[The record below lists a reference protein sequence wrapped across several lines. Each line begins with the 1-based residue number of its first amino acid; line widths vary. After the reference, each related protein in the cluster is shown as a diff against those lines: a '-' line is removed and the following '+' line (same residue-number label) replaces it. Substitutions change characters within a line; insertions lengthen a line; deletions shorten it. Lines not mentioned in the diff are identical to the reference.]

1 MAFFDFLTNILG
13 GGQLGAIKHA
23 ERGLG
28 EARGQETEFLD
39 YLKGQYSPYME
50 AGRTAV
56 GEYLPA
62 IEEMRDP
69 QAFLQQMMTGY
80 ETSPTAQRS
89 MEEGIRAATQ
99 GSLAGGIGGGQMM
112 KELQERGQ
120 TLTAEDQDRWLNKMM
135 NIRGGYTGGLEN
147 LMSGG
152 RQAISSFAPTGT
164 AMTGD
169 IANLITQQALGRGA
183 ESTARYKPYMDWL
196 GKGMSMVGGAATGGM
211 GGGAGQL
218 MGVMGA

>member
-13 GGQLGAIKHA
+13 GGQLSGIRHA
-23 ERGLG
+23 ERGLE
-28 EARGQETEFLD
+28 EARGQESEFLESLRGD
-39 YLKGQYSPYME
+39 YAPYME

-69 QAFLQQMMTGY
+69 QTFFEQMMKGY

-89 MEEGIRAATQ
+89 MDEGIRAATQ

-112 KELQERGQ
+112 KELEEFGR
-120 TLTAEDQDRWLNKMM
+120 TLTAEDQDRWFNTMM
-135 NIRGGYTGGLEN
+135 GIRGGYTGGLEN

-152 RQAISSFAPTGT
+152 RQAISSFAPVG
-164 AMTGD
+164 ASMTGD
-169 IANLITQQALGRGA
+169 IADMIAQQGLGRGA

-196 GKGMSMVGGAATGGM
+196 GKGMSMVGNAATGGM
-211 GGGAGQL
+211 SGGASQL
-218 MGVMGA
+218 MGLGV